1 MNMKI
6 DRDRQMK
13 ILIVDDDEGTRE
25 ALRYMLEREKFIVE
39 EAENGLE
46 ALEKVAESKPDIIL

>member
-1 MNMKI
+1 MYGKKGI
-6 DRDRQMK
+6 IK
-13 ILIVDDDEGTRE
+13 VLIVDDDEGTRE